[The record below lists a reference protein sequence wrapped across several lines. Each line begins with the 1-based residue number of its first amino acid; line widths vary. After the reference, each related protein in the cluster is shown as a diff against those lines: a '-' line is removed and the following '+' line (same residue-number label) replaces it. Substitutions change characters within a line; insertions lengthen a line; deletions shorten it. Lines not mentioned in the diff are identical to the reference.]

1 MLIMNNEGY
10 TSVSAAF
17 GNFATS
23 TDFLNQPVQNNK
35 RTGWFFHLFS
45 IFLQKKTMKQLT
57 LKQMNY
63 NGRRI
68 YVLPNSIGGDYL
80 VCGNDHIPILQL
92 TLVPSSFVAY
102 TDDYHMVPVTSTTLD
117 MYTLSYTSTVPYI
130 EKFPHK
136 RIVTIGGEQ
145 YKLK

>member
-1 MLIMNNEGY
+1 
-10 TSVSAAF
+10 
-17 GNFATS
+17 
-23 TDFLNQPVQNNK
+23 
-35 RTGWFFHLFS
+35 
-45 IFLQKKTMKQLT
+45 
-57 LKQMNY
+57 MNY